1 MTRIKYSTNT
11 AYVEVINN
19 FFSKLG
25 YTPVYNKKT
34 APAASGNGEVI
45 KFEIPKFNPL
55 KLEGKVLEEWR
66 NLPLNVSRV
75 YG

>member
-1 MTRIKYSTNT
+1 MVRIKYSANT
-11 AYVEVINN
+11 DCIDVINN

-25 YTPVYNKKT
+25 YTPVYNKRT
-34 APAASGNGEVI
+34 EPAASGEGEVI

-66 NLPLNVSRV
+66 DLPLIVSRI
-75 YG
+75 YR